1 MKSSTINIPLGLKIL
16 EYGARTITMSTEIT
30 ITLPDGSQ
38 KQAPVGISGLEIASM
53 IGAGLAKAAIA
64 FSVNGEQR
72 DLSDTVSQDADISI
86 FTIDTDEG
94 LEIMRHTVAAQVL
107 ARAIKNL
114 YPLAKL
120 AIGPTIENGFY
131 YDFLSEE
138 TVSIDDLP
146 KIEKEMEKIVA
157 SKSEI
162 LKTVHSKQDAVKSF
176 ADINEEYKVKIIE
189 DSDQED
195 NFQLYKQGDSGF
207 IDLCRG
213 PHLPSLEKVGAFKL
227 TKIAG
232 AYWKGDSK
240 NEMLSRIYGT
250 AWKNEKD
257 LKKHL
262 NLLEEAAKRDHRKL
276 AKEMDLFHLQEE
288 APGMVFWHPKGWSI
302 YVVLQNYMRTKQMA
316 HGYQEINTP
325 LVVDR
330 KLWEASGHWDKYRE
344 NMFITEID
352 EEHANEKRVN
362 ALKPM
367 NCPCHVQ
374 VYNQGLKS
382 YRDLPVRFAEFGSCH
397 RYEASGTMHGLMRVR
412 GFTQDDGHIFCTEDQ
427 IESETADFISLLSNI
442 YTELGFESFDIKL
455 STRPET
461 RVGSDE
467 VWDKAEQALE
477 AAIKKL
483 DIPYTIEEGEGA
495 FYGPKLDFVLTDA
508 IGREWQCGTF
518 QADFNLPERLEAEY
532 VGEDGSK
539 HRPVMMHRAILGSF
553 ERFIGILIENYSG
566 KLPLWLAP
574 TQLSILT
581 VTEEVND
588 YASGLKE
595 KFESLNLR
603 VELDSRNEKIGYKI
617 REHSKA
623 KVPLMAVIGKEEMSA
638 NNVSIRNLRE
648 NETNTYSIEDALAL
662 LSRDSVIPS

>member
-1 MKSSTINIPLGLKIL
+1 
-16 EYGARTITMSTEIT
+16 MSTEIT

-38 KQAPVGISGLEIASM
+38 KQAPIGISGLEIASM

-72 DLSDTVSQDADISI
+72 DLSDIVIQDSDISI
-86 FTIDTDEG
+86 FTVDSDEG

-114 YPLAKL
+114 YPSAKL
-120 AIGPTIENGFY
+120 AIGPTIDDGFY
-131 YDFLSEE
+131 YDFLCDQ

-157 SKSEI
+157 SKDLI
-162 LKTVHSKQDAVKSF
+162 KKTIHSKDDAIKGF
-176 ADINEEYKVKIIE
+176 AALDESYKVKIIE
-189 DSDQED
+189 DSGQESD
-195 NFQLYKQGDSGF
+195 FQIYNQGDSGF

-213 PHLPSLEKVGAFKL
+213 PHLPSLDKVGSFKL
-227 TKIAG
+227 TKISG
-232 AYWKGDSK
+232 AYWKGDSN
-240 NEMLSRIYGT
+240 NEMLIRVYGT
-250 AWKNEKD
+250 AWKNDKD
-257 LKKHL
+257 LNKYL
-262 NLLEEAAKRDHRKL
+262 TLLEEAEKRDHRKL
-276 AKEMDLFHLQEE
+276 AKQMDLFHMQEE

-302 YVVLQNYMRTKQMA
+302 YIALQNYIRKKQIA
-316 HGYQEINTP
+316 NGYDEINTP

-374 VYNQGLKS
+374 VYNHGLKS
-382 YRDLPVRFAEFGSCH
+382 YRDLPIRLAEFGACH

-427 IESETADFISLLSNI
+427 IESETASFIELLSNI
-442 YTELGFESFDIKL
+442 YTDLGFDTFDIKL
-455 STRPET
+455 STRPEV

-467 VWDKAEQALE
+467 VWDKAENALE
-477 AAIKKL
+477 SAIKKL
-483 DIPYTIEEGEGA
+483 DLPYSVEEGGGA

-518 QADFNLPERLEAEY
+518 QADFNLPERLDAEY
-532 VGEDGSK
+532 VGEDGTK

-553 ERFIGILIENYSG
+553 ERFLGVLIENYAG

-574 TQLSILT
+574 TQIVFMT
-581 VTEEVND
+581 VTDEVSD
-588 YASGLKE
+588 YASSLKAQCDA
-595 KFESLNLR
+595 LNLR
-603 VELDSRNEKIGYKI
+603 AELDLRNEKIGYKI
-617 REHSKA
+617 REHSTA
-623 KVPLMAVIGKEEMSA
+623 KVPLMAVIGKEEMAS
-638 NNVSIRNLRE
+638 NTVSIRNLSE
-648 NETNTYSIEDALAL
+648 NKTDTYSVEEALNL
-662 LSRDSVIPS
+662 LVDSSSLPS